1 MSSLIDSTPQ
11 DGVIAPSPSS
21 GSTPSGSGGR
31 TTRRAIRVLLAV
43 VVLGVAWALIAPN
56 YPSFVFPTPAD
67 VWASFSR
74 AVERGVWVDQ
84 VVATLGHLGLAF
96 AIVLVAGLPLGI
108 LIGRSIIAEDLS
120 RVVLVFF
127 QTVPTVVLIALAL
140 AIYGISDESVIGVT
154 VAGSITYFL
163 LNVIQGTRSI
173 DRDLVD
179 MARAYDA
186 NETTIMRSVV
196 LPSVIPYFLAGAR
209 ITLGVAWQITLFSE
223 YLMGS
228 QGIGFNVN
236 TSIKLLDTATVFMW
250 GLSVVALTLLVEYG
264 LFRPVERRLT
274 RHMRRV

>member
-1 MSSLIDSTPQ
+1 L
-11 DGVIAPSPSS
+11 
-21 GSTPSGSGGR
+21 
-31 TTRRAIRVLLAV
+31 RVLLAV
-43 VVLGVAWALIAPN
+43 VVLGLAWALIAPN

-67 VWASFSR
+67 VWASFTR
-74 AVERGVWVDQ
+74 ALERGVWVEQ
-84 VVATLGHLGLAF
+84 VVATLGHLSSAF
-96 AIVLVAGLPLGI
+96 AIVLVVGLPLGI

-154 VAGSITYFL
+154 VAGSVTYFL

-179 MARAYDA
+179 MARAYEA
-186 NETTIMRSVV
+186 SETTIMRSVV

-250 GLSVVALTLLVEYG
+250 GLSVVALTLVVEYG

-274 RHMRRV
+274 RHIRRA